1 VLVTD
6 HAYIGI
12 GSNLGDPLEQVLA
25 AIDELGAMP
34 RCRLVKRSAL
44 YTSAAMGPKDQPD
57 YVNAVSLV
65 ETSLEP
71 TELLGRL
78 QAIERRYGRV
88 RDSLRWGPRTLDL
101 DLLVFGEIRLDTPEL
116 VLPHPGAH
124 ERCFVLRPLADL
136 GKEIRIPGHGTVGEM
151 LTRCDCGGVVRLDA
165 DARDRP
171 EFRPQSG

>member
-1 VLVTD
+1 MAMD

-12 GSNLGDPLEQVLA
+12 GSNLGDPREQVLA
-25 AIDELGAMP
+25 AIDELGAIP

-44 YTSAAMGPKDQPD
+44 YASAPMGPKDQPD
-57 YVNAVSLV
+57 YVNAVVLV
-65 ETSLEP
+65 ETFFEP

-124 ERCFVLRPLADL
+124 ERCFVLCPLADL
-136 GKEIRIPGHGTVGEM
+136 GKETRIPGHGTVGEM
-151 LTRCDCGGVVRLDA
+151 LAHCDCRGVVRLEA
-165 DARDRP
+165 DVRDRP
-171 EFRPQSG
+171 QSCPRSG

>member
-1 VLVTD
+1 VATD

-25 AIDELGAMP
+25 AIDELGTIP
-34 RCRLVKRSAL
+34 QCRLVKRSAL
-44 YTSAAMGPKDQPD
+44 YASAPMGPKDQPD
-57 YVNAVSLV
+57 YVNAVVLV
-65 ETSLEP
+65 ATFLEP

-78 QAIERRYGRV
+78 QAIERRHGRV
-88 RDSLRWGPRTLDL
+88 RDSLHWGPRTLDL
-101 DLLVFGEIRLDTPEL
+101 DLLMFGEIRLDTPEL

-151 LTRCDCGGVVRLDA
+151 LTHCDCRGVVRLDT
-165 DARDRP
+165 DVRDHPECRP
-171 EFRPQSG
+171 RSG